1 MPERIRLDDWDAVC
15 DELRRFG
22 ESGDVTSGDDR
33 IRSDFGSA
41 RLELSKDGRVAA
53 GMPLHDFE
61 REGEEFERAG
71 DAELVVDHDAGAL
84 TVDAADVTY
93 TFRRPGRP

>member
-1 MPERIRLDDWDAVC
+1 VPERIRLDDWDAVR

-22 ESGDVTSGDDR
+22 ESGDVTVDDDR
-33 IRSDFGSA
+33 VRIDFGSA
-41 RLELSKDGRVAA
+41 RVEVSREGGVKT

-61 REGEEFERAG
+61 RVGEELEPDG
-71 DAELVVDHDAGAL
+71 GVELVVDHDAGAL
-84 TVDAADVTY
+84 TVDADDVTY

>member
-1 MPERIRLDDWDAVC
+1 VPERVRLDDWDAVR

-22 ESGDVTSGDDR
+22 ESGDVTVDDDR
-33 IRSDFGSA
+33 LRIDFGSA
-41 RLELSKDGRVAA
+41 HVEVSRDGSVKT

-61 REGEEFERAG
+61 REDAEFEQE
-71 DAELVVDHDAGAL
+71 DDVEIVVDHDAGAL
-84 TVDAADVTY
+84 TVDADGVTY